1 MLLPR
6 NSVEKRPALMWI
18 HGGPMSQFADGWH
31 WRWNP
36 LVPAAAGY
44 AMILPNPRGSTGAG
58 QEFIQGICN
67 NEWGGACFR
76 DIMAVLDAVCAR
88 DDIDATRVG
97 AMGGSFGGY
106 MANWIGVKSE
116 RFRCLMTHA
125 GIYDLEG
132 FTGATDYPSYMYQEL
147 GITPYEDRDGF
158 ERYSPHR
165 LLANWKTPT
174 LIIHGEKDYRVPIGE
189 ALHLFEALCW
199 RGVDAELLVFPDENH
214 WILRPQNIRQ
224 WYHVVLEFA
233 DKHLSPE

>member
-1 MLLPR
+1 MT
-6 NSVEKRPALMWI
+6 
-18 HGGPMSQFADGWH
+18 QFADGWH

-36 LVPAAAGY
+36 LIPAAAGY
-44 AMILPNPRGSTGAG
+44 AMILPNPRGSTGFG
-58 QEFIQGICN
+58 QEFIQGIWN

-76 DIMAVLDAVCAR
+76 DIMAVLDAVCSR
-88 DDIDATRVG
+88 DDIDAERVG

-106 MANWIGVKSE
+106 MANWIGVQTE

-125 GIYDLEG
+125 GIYDLGG
-132 FTGATDYPSYMYQEL
+132 FTGATDYPSYMYYGL
-147 GITPYEDRDGF
+147 GITPYENPEAF

-224 WYHVVLEFA
+224 WYRVMLEFA
-233 DKHLSPE
+233 CKHLLPA